1 MGHGN
6 GFDQMNAS
14 ANKISTSLTG
24 LLNRPRAKL
33 MLGGALVVALVAV
46 ALLFNSFRPLTV
58 KVATNH
64 SNVPVRV
71 FGLGTVEARV
81 LAKVGFEIGATVVE
95 LTVDHG
101 DFVKKGDVLARLHS
115 AEQKAKLARA
125 EVAVTSAKVGLI
137 KAEANVKRTQA
148 VLAQKQEVNRRKQ
161 ALVGR
166 RVVSEQ
172 TAEEAI
178 RDEAVAKADL
188 AVAESEVQVAEARVK
203 DARAALQY
211 EKILLDHHTLYAPFD
226 AKVVQRL
233 TEPGTV
239 IKAGEPVFALVAP
252 ETVWA
257 LTYVDESR
265 AGFIRVGQPAEVR
278 LRSLPQELFK
288 ARVARIDIESDRVS
302 EERRVYVKCEQCP
315 TSFHLGEQAEVFI
328 TVAKLDKAVLVPD
341 AAVRGFDGSKAKA
354 WTVEDGRLRQREIT
368 FRHRTEN
375 SMLEVASDLPD
386 SVRIVSVIQSNF
398 REGRSARIAE
408 TGAAAQASTGAGQ

>member
-1 MGHGN
+1 
-6 GFDQMNAS
+6 MNSS
-14 ANKISTSLTG
+14 AKKIGTSFID

-33 MLGGALVVALVAV
+33 VLAGALVMAMVAI
-46 ALLFNSFRPLTV
+46 ALLFSSFRPLTV
-58 KVATNH
+58 QVATNH

-81 LAKVGFEIGATVVE
+81 LSKVGFEIGATIVK
-95 LTVDHG
+95 LAADHG
-101 DFVKKGDVLARLHS
+101 DLVKKGDVLAKLHS
-115 AEQKAKLARA
+115 AEQEAKVARA
-125 EVAVTSAKVGLI
+125 EAAVASAEVGLI
-137 KAEANVKRTQA
+137 KAKANVERTQA
-148 VLAQKQEVNRRKQ
+148 VLAQKQEANRRKQ

-172 TAEEAI
+172 SAEEAI

-188 AVAESEVQVAEARVK
+188 AVAESDVKVAEALVR

-211 EKILLDHHTLYAPFD
+211 ERILLDHHTLYAPFD

-239 IKAGEPVFALVAP
+239 IKAGEPVFTLVAP

-278 LRSLPQELFK
+278 LRSLPQQLFK
-288 ARVARIDIESDRVS
+288 ARVARIGIESDRVS

-315 TSFHLGEQAEVFI
+315 PSFHLGEQAEVFI
-328 TVAKLDKAVLVPD
+328 TVAKLGKAVLVPD
-341 AAVRGFDGSKAKA
+341 AAVRGFDGAKAKA
-354 WTVEDGRLRQREIT
+354 WTVENGRLRQREIS

-375 SMLEVASDLPD
+375 SMLEVADGLPD
-386 SVRIVSVIQSNF
+386 GARIVTEIQPSF
-398 REGRSARIAE
+398 REGRSVRIAE
-408 TGAAAQASTGAGQ
+408 PGTAALASTEAGQ